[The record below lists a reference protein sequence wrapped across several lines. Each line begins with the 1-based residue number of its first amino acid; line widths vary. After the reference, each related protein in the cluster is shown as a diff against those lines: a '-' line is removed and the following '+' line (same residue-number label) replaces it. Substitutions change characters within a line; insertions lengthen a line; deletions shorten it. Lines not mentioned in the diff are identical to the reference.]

1 MMKSPNIFQC
11 CMLLTLLMVGLPAN
25 ASGKT
30 QEFVFEG
37 GKVQLLQDGVAL
49 LMLVTPDPGFKTYAL
64 NPGPSGLSPELIQDG
79 KSLVLEGSVPKRF
92 YLESGDA
99 YLGYDDQ
106 ALFKAPWPK
115 APTMIEAYLGFCE
128 ELCLPASFSFLPG
141 QLEDGEVTK
150 AFAFPEYR
158 DEQIEIDADGF
169 VDAPVH
175 AGAEVFVALP
185 QNYSDLHGQLDMHGR
200 GQIQPFPKQIR
211 GKVQMLGILTN
222 SRLIFAP
229 TSLES
234 SQETPISQNA
244 D

>member
-1 MMKSPNIFQC
+1 MKSPNMFQC

-25 ASGKT
+25 ASGKA

-37 GKVQLLQDGVAL
+37 GKVQLLQDGLAL

-64 NPGPSGLSPELIQDG
+64 NPGPSGLSPELVQDG
-79 KSLVLEGSVPKRF
+79 QSLVLEGSVPKRF

-106 ALFKAPWPK
+106 ALFKATWPED
-115 APTMIEAYLGFCE
+115 PSMIEAYLGFCE

-158 DEQIEIDADGF
+158 DEPIAIDEDGF
-169 VDAPVH
+169 VDAPAH

-185 QNYSDLHGQLDMHGR
+185 QNYSDLHGQLDIKGR

-211 GKVQMLGILTN
+211 GKVQILGILTDGH
-222 SRLIFAP
+222 LIFAP

-234 SQETPISQNA
+234 LEKPTTYSNSN
-244 D
+244 